1 LIGSRENQDS
11 QRTFEEEKDQ
21 VTTTLNTLVLSTVH
35 TLARHQNNLIRSK
48 CLQGLL
54 EVNSCR
60 RYWCFITTLNGKT
73 SQNLFLV
80 AELSKT
86 SPLVEFLNVMEYYQA
101 RKTVLNHIS
110 KHQGES

>member
-1 LIGSRENQDS
+1 MGSRQDQDS

-21 VTTTLNTLVLSTVH
+21 VTATQKTLVVSTVH
-35 TLARHQNNLIRSK
+35 ALAKRQNHLIRSE

-60 RYWCFITTLNGKT
+60 RYWCFTTTLSGNT

-80 AELSKT
+80 AES
-86 SPLVEFLNVMEYYQA
+86 
-101 RKTVLNHIS
+101 
-110 KHQGES
+110 